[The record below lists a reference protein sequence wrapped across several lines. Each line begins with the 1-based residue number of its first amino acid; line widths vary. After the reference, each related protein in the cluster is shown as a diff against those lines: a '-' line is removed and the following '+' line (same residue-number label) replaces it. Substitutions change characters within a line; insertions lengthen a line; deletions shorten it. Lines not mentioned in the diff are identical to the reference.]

1 MALTHPQSAQ
11 GLNTGLNL
19 FSVPSTDTSLLQG
32 ARWVEYAPIVPNVDP
47 IEFIIPKG
55 TSFIDLS
62 KTQLFITLKITKPNG
77 ANIDVLTVGL
87 INNPL
92 HSIIKQFS
100 IRLNGTLITEQSDTY
115 AYRAYIESLLNYD
128 KSAKETFLTS
138 ALFYKD
144 TAGHMDEPDASLDK
158 DNAGND
164 GLYKRSA
171 YTAAS
176 NVVGLLG
183 TPFCDIFHTE
193 RFLVPDVEIKIKLN
207 LHSNAFILMSSAGPP
222 ATEKVQI
229 IQARLRVRHINVTP
243 SVSLRLTNAMVKY
256 PLRTV
261 STHLKTLTGGVLTES
276 FNNIFNSGVVPER
289 LIIGL
294 ISNNAYNGD
303 YTLNPF
309 NFGHYALKTIK
320 LTVNNAEIPETTI
333 DLSDPGERIKGYNTL
348 FAGNGTMHRGPGND
362 INRAEW
368 HAGYGLFIYDLT
380 PDGNGA
386 SPHFHIRQKGVVD
399 LALTFSKAVGTAGP
413 DGADKA
419 DVGALNV
426 FIYAE
431 YQKVLEITKDKTVI
445 FDLVE

>member
-11 GLNTGLNL
+11 GLNSGLNL

-32 ARWVEYAPIVPNVDP
+32 ARWVEYSPIVPKVDP
-47 IEFIIPKG
+47 IEFTIPKG

-62 KTQLFITLKITKPNG
+62 KTQLFITLKITKADG
-77 ANIDVLTVGL
+77 SNIDGTNVGL
-87 INNPL
+87 VNNSL

-115 AYRAYIESLLNYD
+115 AYRAYIESLLNY
-128 KSAKETFLTS
+128 SRSEKETFLTS

-144 TAGHMDEPDASLDK
+144 TAKLMDEPQADK
-158 DNAGND
+158 AAPERNE
-164 GLYKRSA
+164 GLYKRSL
-171 YTAAS
+171 YTLTS
-176 NVVGLLG
+176 NTVGMLG

-193 RFLVPDVEIKIKLN
+193 RFLVPGVEIKIKLN
-207 LHSNAFILMSSAGPP
+207 IHSNEFILMSSTGPP
-222 ATEKVQI
+222 ATEKVEI
-229 IQARLRVRHINVTP
+229 IEAKLRVRHINVTP
-243 SVSLRLTNAMVKY
+243 SVGLKLNNAMVKY

-261 STHLKTLTGGVLTES
+261 STHLKTLTGGVLSES
-276 FNNIFNSGVVPER
+276 FNNIFNSGIVPER

-294 ISNNAYNGD
+294 IPNKAYNGD

-309 NFGHYALKTIK
+309 NFGHFALKTIK
-320 LTVNNAEIPETTI
+320 LAVNNAEIPEIAI
-333 DLSDPGERIKGYNTL
+333 DLSDPGQWIKGYNTL
-348 FAGNGTMHRGPGND
+348 FAGDGTMHRGRGND
-362 INRAEW
+362 ISRDEW
-368 HAGYGLFIYDLT
+368 GGGYGLFIYDLT

-399 LALTFSKAVGTAGP
+399 LSLTFSKAVGTAAWNGVN
-413 DGADKA
+413 KNI
-419 DVGALNV
+419 GALNV

-431 YQKVLEITKDKTVI
+431 YQQVLEITKDKTII

>member
-19 FSVPSTDTSLLQG
+19 YSVPSTDTSLLQG
-32 ARWVEYAPIVPNVDP
+32 ARWVEYAPLVPKVDP
-47 IEFIIPKG
+47 IEFTIPKG

-62 KTQLFITLKITKPNG
+62 KTQLFVTLKITKADG
-77 ANIDVLTVGL
+77 SDLDDGKCGL

-115 AYRAYIESLLNYD
+115 AYRAYLESLLNYG
-128 KSAKETFLTS
+128 KSEKDTFLTS

-144 TAGHMDEPDASLDK
+144 TAGKMDEPDATK
-158 DNAGND
+158 DGDND
-164 GLYKRSA
+164 GNHGLYTRSA
-171 YTAAS
+171 YTLTS
-176 NVVGLLG
+176 NTVGLIG

-193 RFLVPDVEIKIKLN
+193 RFLVPGVEIKIKLN
-207 LHSNAFILMSSAGPP
+207 LHSNGFILMSGTGPP
-222 ATEKVQI
+222 ATENVEI
-229 IQARLRVRHINVTP
+229 IETKLRIRHVNVTP
-243 SVSLRLTNAMVKY
+243 SVGFQLSNAIVKY

-261 STHLKTLTGGVLTES
+261 STHLKTLTNGVLSES
-276 FNNIFNSGVVPER
+276 FNNIFNSGIVPER

-294 ISNNAYNGD
+294 IPNKAYNGD

-309 NFGHYALKTIK
+309 NFGHFALKTIK
-320 LTVNNAEIPETTI
+320 LAVNNAEIPEIAI
-333 DLSDPGERIKGYNTL
+333 DLSDPGERVKGYNTL
-348 FAGNGTMHRGPGND
+348 FTGDGTMHRGPGND
-362 INRAEW
+362 ISRQDW
-368 HAGYGLFIYDLT
+368 DAGYGLFIYDLT

-386 SPHFHIRQKGVVD
+386 APHFHIRQKGVVD
-399 LALTFSKAVGTAGP
+399 LSLTFSKAVGKAGA
-413 DGADKA
+413 DGANKDI
-419 DVGALNV
+419 GALNV

-431 YQKVLEITKDKTVI
+431 YQKVLEITKDKTII

>member
-19 FSVPSTDTSLLQG
+19 YSVPSTDTSLLQG
-32 ARWVEYAPIVPNVDP
+32 ARWVEYAPMVPKVDP
-47 IEFIIPKG
+47 IEFTIPKG

-62 KTQLFITLKITKPNG
+62 KTQLFITLKITQADG
-77 ANIDVLTVGL
+77 SAIDVNTVGL

-115 AYRAYIESLLNYD
+115 AYCAYIESLLNYD
-128 KSAKETFLTS
+128 KSAKDTFLTS

-144 TAGHMDEPDASLDK
+144 TAGKMDEPEPTKAAPDT
-158 DNAGND
+158 NW
-164 GLYKRSA
+164 GLLARSKF
-171 YTAAS
+171 TRTS
-176 NVVGLLG
+176 TTVGLIG
-183 TPFCDIFHTE
+183 TPFCAIFHTD

-207 LHSNAFILMSSAGPP
+207 LHSSEFMLMSSAGPP
-222 ATEKVQI
+222 ATEKVEI
-229 IQARLRVRHINVTP
+229 IEAKLRIRHINVTP
-243 SVSLRLTNAMVKY
+243 SVALQLSNAIVKY

-261 STHLKTLTGGVLTES
+261 STHLKTLTKGVFSES
-276 FNNIFNSGVVPER
+276 FNNIFNSGIVPER
-289 LIIGL
+289 LIIAL
-294 ISNNAYNGD
+294 IPNTAYNGS

-309 NFGHYALKTIK
+309 NFGHFALKTIK
-320 LTVNNAEIPETTI
+320 LAVNNAEIPETTI

-348 FAGNGTMHRGPGND
+348 FAGDGTMHRGQGND
-362 INRAEW
+362 INRQEW
-368 HAGYGLFIYDLT
+368 DAGYGLFIYDLT

-386 SPHFHIRQKGVVD
+386 APHFHIRQKGVVD
-399 LALTFSKAVGTAGP
+399 LALTFSKAVGTAGA
-413 DGADKA
+413 DGGDK
-419 DVGALNV
+419 VIGALNV

-431 YQKVLEITKDKTVI
+431 YQKVLEITKEKTII

>member
-11 GLNTGLNL
+11 GLNSGLNL

-32 ARWVEYAPIVPNVDP
+32 ARWVEYSPIVPKVDP
-47 IEFIIPKG
+47 IEFTIPKG

-62 KTQLFITLKITKPNG
+62 KTQLFITLKITKADG
-77 ANIDVLTVGL
+77 SNIDDGKVGL

-144 TAGHMDEPDASLDK
+144 TAKLMDEPDPSK
-158 DNAGND
+158 AGVTRNL
-164 GLYKRSA
+164 GLFARSQ
-171 YTAAS
+171 YTLLS
-176 NVVGLLG
+176 NTVGLIG

-193 RFLVPDVEIKIKLN
+193 RFLVPGVEMKIKLN
-207 LHSNAFILMSSAGPP
+207 LHQNEFILMSSA

-229 IQARLRVRHINVTP
+229 IKSKLRIRHINVTP
-243 SVSLRLTNAMVKY
+243 SVGLQLSNAIVKY

-261 STHLKTLTGGVLTES
+261 STHLKTLTNGVLTES
-276 FNNIFNSGVVPER
+276 FNNIFNSGIVPER

-294 ISNNAYNGD
+294 IPNKAYNGD
-303 YTLNPF
+303 YSLNPF
-309 NFGHYALKTIK
+309 NFGHFALKNIK
-320 LTVNNAEIPETTI
+320 LTVNNAEIPETAI

-348 FAGNGTMHRGPGND
+348 FAGDGTMHRGPGND
-362 INRAEW
+362 INRLEW
-368 HAGYGLFIYDLT
+368 DKGYGLFIYDLT

-386 SPHFHIRQKGVVD
+386 APHFHIRQKGVVD
-399 LALTFSKAVGTAGP
+399 LALTFSKAVGSAGP
-413 DGADKA
+413 DGANK
-419 DVGALNV
+419 VIGALNV

-431 YQKVLEITKDKTVI
+431 YQKVLEITKEKTII

>member
-19 FSVPSTDTSLLQG
+19 YSVPSTDTSLLQG
-32 ARWVEYAPIVPNVDP
+32 ARWVEYSPIVPRVDP
-47 IEFIIPKG
+47 IEFTIPKG

-62 KTQLFITLKITKPNG
+62 KTQLFVTLKITQDDG
-77 ANIDVLTVGL
+77 TDIDVQTVGL

-115 AYRAYIESLLNYD
+115 AYRAYLESLLNYD

-144 TAGHMDEPDASLDK
+144 THGNMDQTNPVAAGGAT
-158 DNAGND
+158 NF
-164 GLYKRSA
+164 GLLERSK
-171 YTAAS
+171 YTRTSAT
-176 NVVGLLG
+176 VGLIG

-193 RFLVPDVEIKIKLN
+193 RFLVPGVEMKIKLN
-207 LHSNAFILMSSAGPP
+207 LHSNEFILMSSAGPP

-229 IQARLRVRHINVTP
+229 IETKLRIRHINVTP
-243 SVSLRLTNAMVKY
+243 SVGLQLSNAIVKY

-261 STHLKTLTGGVLTES
+261 STHLKTLTNGVLSES
-276 FNNIFNSGVVPER
+276 FNNIFNSGIVPER

-294 ISNNAYNGD
+294 IPNKAYNGD
-303 YTLNPF
+303 YSLNPF
-309 NFGHYALKTIK
+309 NFGHFALKTIK
-320 LTVNNAEIPETTI
+320 LAVNNAEIPETAI

-348 FAGNGTMHRGPGND
+348 FAGDGTMHRGPGND
-362 INRAEW
+362 ISRLEW
-368 HAGYGLFIYDLT
+368 DKGYGLFIYDLT

-386 SPHFHIRQKGVVD
+386 APHFHIRQKGVVD
-399 LALTFSKAVGTAGP
+399 LALTFSKAVGTAGAN
-413 DGADKA
+413 GVNKNI
-419 DVGALNV
+419 GALNV

-431 YQKVLEITKDKTVI
+431 YQKVLEITKEKTII

>member
-19 FSVPSTDTSLLQG
+19 YSVPSTDTSLLQG
-32 ARWVEYAPIVPNVDP
+32 ARWVEYSPTVPKVDP
-47 IEFIIPKG
+47 IEFTVPKG

-62 KTQLFITLKITKPNG
+62 KTQLFITLKITKDTG
-77 ANIDVLTVGL
+77 EAIDVQTVGL

-115 AYRAYIESLLNYD
+115 AYRAYLESLLNYD
-128 KSAKETFLTS
+128 KSAKDTFLTS

-144 TAGHMDEPDASLDK
+144 THGNMDQSNPVA
-158 DNAGND
+158 AGNANNW
-164 GLYKRSA
+164 GLQLRSK
-171 YTAAS
+171 YTRAS
-176 NVVGLLG
+176 AIVGLIG
-183 TPFCDIFHTE
+183 TPFCDIFHTD

-207 LHSNAFILMSSAGPP
+207 LNSSEFILMSSDGPP
-222 ATEKVQI
+222 ASEKVEI
-229 IQARLRVRHINVTP
+229 VEAKLRIRHVNVTP
-243 SVSLRLTNAMVKY
+243 SVALQLSNAIVKY

-261 STHLKTLTGGVLTES
+261 STHLKTLTKGVFSES
-276 FNNIFNSGVVPER
+276 FNNIFNSGIVPER
-289 LIIGL
+289 LIICL
-294 ISNNAYNGD
+294 ISNKAYNGD

-320 LTVNNAEIPETTI
+320 LAVNNAEIPETTI

-348 FAGNGTMHRGPGND
+348 FAGDGTMHRGPGND
-362 INRAEW
+362 INRQEW
-368 HAGYGLFIYDLT
+368 NEGFGLFIYDLT

-386 SPHFHIRQKGVVD
+386 APHFHIRQKGVVD
-399 LALTFSKAVGTAGP
+399 LALTFSKAVGTAGA
-413 DGADKA
+413 DGGDK
-419 DVGALNV
+419 VIGALNV

-431 YQKVLEITKDKTVI
+431 YQKVLEITKDKTII

>member
-32 ARWVEYAPIVPNVDP
+32 ARWVEYSPIVPKVDP
-47 IEFIIPKG
+47 IEFTIPKG

-62 KTQLFITLKITKPNG
+62 KTQLFLKLKITQADG
-77 ANIDVLTVGL
+77 SDIDVTTVGL

-115 AYRAYIESLLNYD
+115 AYRAYLESLLNYD

-144 TAGHMDEPDASLDK
+144 TAGKMDEPDASK
-158 DNAGND
+158 EAGAGGGNG
-164 GLYKRSA
+164 GLNMRSK
-171 YTAAS
+171 YTRTS
-176 NVVGLLG
+176 NTVGLIG
-183 TPFCDIFHTE
+183 TPFCDIFHTD
-193 RFLVPDVEIKIKLN
+193 RFLVPGVEMKIKIN
-207 LHSNAFILMSSAGPP
+207 LHQNEFILMSTV

-229 IQARLRVRHINVTP
+229 VESKLRVRHVNVTP
-243 SVSLRLTNAMVKY
+243 SVGLQLSNAMVKY

-261 STHLKTLTGGVLTES
+261 STHLKTLTHGVFSES
-276 FNNIFNSGVVPER
+276 FNNIFNSGIIPER

-294 ISNNAYNGD
+294 IPNKAYNGD
-303 YTLNPF
+303 YKLNPF
-309 NFGHYALKTIK
+309 NFGHFALKTIK
-320 LTVNNAEIPETTI
+320 LTVNNAEIPEIAI

-348 FAGNGTMHRGPGND
+348 FAGDGTMHRGPGND
-362 INRAEW
+362 INRLEW
-368 HAGYGLFIYDLT
+368 DKGYGLFIYDLT

-386 SPHFHIRQKGVVD
+386 APHFHIRQKGVVD
-399 LALTFSKAVGTAGP
+399 LSLTFSKTVGSA
-413 DGADKA
+413 GADGGNK
-419 DVGALNV
+419 DIGALNV

-431 YQKVLEITKDKTVI
+431 YQKVLEITKEKTII

>member
-11 GLNTGLNL
+11 GLNSGLNL

-32 ARWVEYAPIVPNVDP
+32 ARWVEYSPIVPKVDP
-47 IEFIIPKG
+47 IEFTIPKG

-62 KTQLFITLKITKPNG
+62 KTQLFITLKITKADG
-77 ANIDVLTVGL
+77 SNIDDGKVGL

-144 TAGHMDEPDASLDK
+144 TAKLMDEPDPSK
-158 DNAGND
+158 AGVTRNL
-164 GLYKRSA
+164 GLFARSQ
-171 YTAAS
+171 YTLLS
-176 NVVGLLG
+176 NTVGLIG

-193 RFLVPDVEIKIKLN
+193 RFLVPGVEMKIKLN
-207 LHSNAFILMSSAGPP
+207 LHQNEFILMSSA

-229 IQARLRVRHINVTP
+229 IESKLRIRHINVTP
-243 SVSLRLTNAMVKY
+243 SVGLQLSNAIVKY

-261 STHLKTLTGGVLTES
+261 STHLKTLTNGVLTES
-276 FNNIFNSGVVPER
+276 FNNIFNSGIVPER

-294 ISNNAYNGD
+294 IPNKAYNGD
-303 YTLNPF
+303 YSLNPF
-309 NFGHYALKTIK
+309 NFGHFALKNIK
-320 LTVNNAEIPETTI
+320 LTVNNAEIPETAI

-348 FAGNGTMHRGPGND
+348 FAGDGTMHRGPGND
-362 INRAEW
+362 INRTEW
-368 HAGYGLFIYDLT
+368 DGGYGLFIYDLT

-399 LALTFSKAVGTAGP
+399 LSLTFSKAVGSAGW
-413 DGADKA
+413 DGGDKNI
-419 DVGALNV
+419 GALNV

-431 YQKVLEITKDKTVI
+431 YQKVLEITKDKTIV

>member
-19 FSVPSTDTSLLQG
+19 YSVPSTDTSLLQG
-32 ARWVEYAPIVPNVDP
+32 ARWVEYSPSVPKVDP
-47 IEFIIPKG
+47 IEFTIPKG

-62 KTQLFITLKITKPNG
+62 KTQLFISLKITKANG
-77 ANIDVLTVGL
+77 DALDDGKCGL

-92 HSIIKQFS
+92 HSIIKQIS

-115 AYRAYIESLLNYD
+115 AYRAYIESLLNYN
-128 KSAKETFLTS
+128 KSAKDTFLSS

-144 TAGHMDEPDASLDK
+144 TAGKMDESDASK
-158 DNAGND
+158 DTAGGGNGGLND
-164 GLYKRSA
+164 RSK
-171 YTAAS
+171 YTLTS
-176 NVVGLLG
+176 TTVGLIG
-183 TPFCDIFHTE
+183 TPFCDIFHTD
-193 RFLVPDVEIKIKLN
+193 RFLVPDVEIKIKIN
-207 LHSNAFILMSSAGPP
+207 LQSSEFLLMSATGPP
-222 ATEKVQI
+222 ATEKVEVVE
-229 IQARLRVRHINVTP
+229 AKLRIRQVNVTP
-243 SVSLRLTNAMVKY
+243 SVALQLSNAIVKY

-261 STHLKTLTGGVLTES
+261 STHLKTLTKGVFSES
-276 FNNIFNSGVVPER
+276 FSNIFNSGVVPER

-294 ISNNAYNGD
+294 IPNTAYNGD

-309 NFGHYALKTIK
+309 NFGHFALKTIK
-320 LTVNNAEIPETTI
+320 LTVNNAEIPEIAI

-348 FAGNGTMHRGPGND
+348 FAGDGTMHRGSGND
-362 INRAEW
+362 ISRRDW
-368 HAGYGLFIYDLT
+368 DGGYGLFIFDLT

-386 SPHFHIRQKGVVD
+386 APHFHIRQKGVVD
-399 LALTFSKAVGTAGP
+399 LALTFSKAVGTAGAN
-413 DGADKA
+413 GVNKNI
-419 DVGALNV
+419 GALNV

>member
-32 ARWVEYAPIVPNVDP
+32 ARWVEYSPIVPKVDP
-47 IEFIIPKG
+47 IEFTIPKG

-62 KTQLFITLKITKPNG
+62 KTQLFVTLKITQ
-77 ANIDVLTVGL
+77 ADDTDIDVATVGL
-87 INNPL
+87 VNNPL

-144 TAGHMDEPDASLDK
+144 TAGKMDEPDPTK
-158 DNAGND
+158 AGADRNL
-164 GLYKRSA
+164 GLFTRSQ
-171 YTAAS
+171 YTLTS
-176 NVVGLLG
+176 NTVGLIG

-193 RFLVPDVEIKIKLN
+193 RFLVPGVEMKIKIN
-207 LHSNAFILMSSAGPP
+207 LQSNEFILMSSAGPP

-229 IQARLRVRHINVTP
+229 IETTLRVRHVNVTP
-243 SVSLRLTNAMVKY
+243 SVGLQLNNAMVKY

-261 STHLKTLTGGVLTES
+261 STHLKTLTNGVLTES
-276 FNNIFNSGVVPER
+276 FNNIFNSGIVPER

-294 ISNNAYNGD
+294 IPNKAYNGD

-309 NFGHYALKTIK
+309 NFGQFALKTIK
-320 LTVNNAEIPETTI
+320 LAVNNAEIPETAI

-348 FAGNGTMHRGPGND
+348 FAGDGTMHRGPGND
-362 INRAEW
+362 INRLEW
-368 HAGYGLFIYDLT
+368 DKGYGLFIYDLT

-399 LALTFSKAVGTAGP
+399 LALTFSKAVGTAGA
-413 DGADKA
+413 DGGNKMI
-419 DVGALNV
+419 GALNI

-431 YQKVLEITKDKTVI
+431 YQKVLEITKDKTII